1 MDKLTYHSS
10 YNNDSKITINATK
23 ITSDESSA
31 VIYEF
36 VLDMNLDLVA
46 CGYYQ
51 SVSQGR
57 MKLINNFRDHLEGE
71 LFELNHVRVN
81 PNINNDLVLHRLKKA
96 LQASGIEVKSPPE
109 EILMAICYK
118 PLGELNDTVRFYLN
132 DENFLVFLSTT
143 AKLSL
148 V

>member
-1 MDKLTYHSS
+1 MDKLTYRNC
-10 YNNDSKITINATK
+10 YNNESRLTINATK
-23 ITSDESSA
+23 VAADTSTA
-31 VIYEF
+31 VVYEF
-36 VLDMNLDLVA
+36 VLDMNLDLVT
-46 CGYYQ
+46 CSYYQ

-57 MKLINNFRDHLEGE
+57 MKLINNVSEHLEGA

-81 PNINNDLVLHRLKKA
+81 PSINNELILHRFKKA
-96 LQASGIEVKSPPE
+96 LQASGIEVKSPPD

-118 PLGELNDTVRFYLN
+118 PLGELDDTVRFYLN
-132 DENFLVFLSTT
+132 DENFLVFLAKT